1 MLHLVPL
8 NLLNRSL
15 RLRFYNGFFN
25 LSAKAAKVIVGL
37 GEFCYNHAFIAISPN
52 FKQRR
57 HIMIN
62 IFIRR
67 NGLIVRESLHLSDEK
82 VKILQEHDKILWIDL
97 FQPSSEEV
105 NYISYTY
112 NLEVPTKEEREEIE
126 QSARYWEDSGSI
138 TINTY
143 FLVRSLEAELRNETI
158 TFLLCKNIL
167 FTLRYSEFRVFD
179 EIQQIV
185 LATPKVFEDGFD
197 LLGKIFE
204 IRVEK
209 DADLLESVA
218 KNTRT
223 LRKRVFNSSVIN
235 YDEMLEDFSSLQELN
250 MSVRDSL
257 FDKRRAITALL
268 KSDKAD
274 SEVKRNMGIVLKDLN
289 SLVEFTTA
297 NMYALDNIQT
307 ILTNQ
312 INIEQNKT
320 IKLFTVVTVAMMPP
334 TLIGTIYGMNFDNM
348 PELHLD
354 FSYPVVLVIMI
365 LSTIF
370 PIIYF
375 KKKGWI

>member
-1 MLHLVPL
+1 
-8 NLLNRSL
+8 
-15 RLRFYNGFFN
+15 
-25 LSAKAAKVIVGL
+25 
-37 GEFCYNHAFIAISPN
+37 
-52 FKQRR
+52 
-57 HIMIN
+57 MIN

-143 FLVRSLEAELRNETI
+143 YLVRSLEAELRNETI

>member
-1 MLHLVPL
+1 
-8 NLLNRSL
+8 
-15 RLRFYNGFFN
+15 
-25 LSAKAAKVIVGL
+25 
-37 GEFCYNHAFIAISPN
+37 
-52 FKQRR
+52 
-57 HIMIN
+57 MIN

-235 YDEMLEDFSSLQELN
+235 YDEMLEDFSSLQGVD

>member
-1 MLHLVPL
+1 
-8 NLLNRSL
+8 
-15 RLRFYNGFFN
+15 
-25 LSAKAAKVIVGL
+25 
-37 GEFCYNHAFIAISPN
+37 
-52 FKQRR
+52 
-57 HIMIN
+57 MIN
-62 IFIRR
+62 VFMRR
-67 NGLIVRESLHLSDEK
+67 SGSIVRESLHLNDKRVS
-82 VKILQEHDKILWIDL
+82 VLQEQDKILWIDL

-105 NYISYTY
+105 NYISREYK
-112 NLEVPTKEEREEIE
+112 LDVPTKEEREEIE

-143 FLVRSLEAELRNETI
+143 FLMRYSESELHNETI

-167 FTLRYSEFRVFD
+167 FTIRYSEFKVFD

-197 LLGKIFE
+197 LLGKMFE

-209 DADLLESVA
+209 DADLLESA
-218 KNTRT
+218 GKNTRA
-223 LRKRVFNSSVIN
+223 LRKRVFNSQVLDYEDI
-235 YDEMLEDFSSLQELN
+235 LEELSSLQELN

-257 FDKRRAITALL
+257 FDKRRAITAIL

-274 SEVKRNMGIVLKDLN
+274 SDVKKNITIVLKDLN
-289 SLVEFTTA
+289 SLVEFTTV
-297 NMYALDNIQT
+297 NMNALDNIQT

-334 TLIGTIYGMNFDNM
+334 TLIGTIYGMNFDYM
-348 PELHLD
+348 PETHWE
-354 FSYPVVLVIMI
+354 FAYPVVIVIMI
-365 LSTIF
+365 LSTIV

>member
-1 MLHLVPL
+1 
-8 NLLNRSL
+8 
-15 RLRFYNGFFN
+15 
-25 LSAKAAKVIVGL
+25 
-37 GEFCYNHAFIAISPN
+37 
-52 FKQRR
+52 
-57 HIMIN
+57 MIN

-348 PELHLD
+348 PELHSD

>member
-1 MLHLVPL
+1 
-8 NLLNRSL
+8 
-15 RLRFYNGFFN
+15 
-25 LSAKAAKVIVGL
+25 
-37 GEFCYNHAFIAISPN
+37 
-52 FKQRR
+52 
-57 HIMIN
+57 MIN

-67 NGLIVRESLHLSDEK
+67 NGLIMRESLHLSDEK
-82 VKILQEHDKILWIDL
+82 VRMLHEHDKILWIDL
-97 FQPSSEEV
+97 FHPSPDEV
-105 NYISYTY
+105 HYISNTY
-112 NLEVPTKEEREEIE
+112 NIEVPSKEEREEIE
-126 QSARYWEDSGSI
+126 QSARYWEDSRTI

-143 FLVRSLEAELRNETI
+143 FLVRSIESELLNETI

-167 FTLRYSEFRVFD
+167 LTIRYSEFKVFD
-179 EIQQIV
+179 EIQDIV

-218 KNTRT
+218 KNTRAM
-223 LRKRVFNSSVIN
+223 RKKVFNSHVIN
-235 YDEMLEDFSSLQELN
+235 YEEMLEELSSLQEVN

-257 FDKRRAITALL
+257 FDKRRAITAVL

-274 SEVKRNMGIVLKDLN
+274 TDVKKNITIVLKDLN

-297 NMYALDNIQT
+297 NMHALDNIQT

-348 PELHLD
+348 PELHWD
-354 FSYPVVLVIMI
+354 FSYPVVLIIMI

>member
-1 MLHLVPL
+1 
-8 NLLNRSL
+8 
-15 RLRFYNGFFN
+15 
-25 LSAKAAKVIVGL
+25 
-37 GEFCYNHAFIAISPN
+37 
-52 FKQRR
+52 
-57 HIMIN
+57 MIN

-67 NGLIVRESLHLSDEK
+67 GGLIVRESLYSSDEQIK
-82 VKILQEHDKILWIDL
+82 VFHEEDKILWIDL
-97 FQPSSEEV
+97 FRPSSDEV
-105 NYISYTY
+105 NYISQTY
-112 NLEVPTKEEREEIE
+112 HLEVPTKEEREEIE

-143 FLVRSLEAELRNETI
+143 FLVRSLESELHNETI
-158 TFLLCKNIL
+158 TFLLRKNIL
-167 FTLRYSEFRVFD
+167 FTIRYSEFRVFD

-197 LLGKIFE
+197 LIGKIFE

-209 DADLLESVA
+209 DADLLESAA
-218 KNTRT
+218 KNTRA
-223 LRKRVFNSSVIN
+223 LRKRVFNSQVTN
-235 YDEMLEDFSSLQELN
+235 YDEMLEELSSLQELN

-257 FDKRRAITALL
+257 FDKRRAITAVL
-268 KSDKAD
+268 KSEKAD
-274 SEVKRNMGIVLKDLN
+274 ADVKKNITIVLKDLN
-289 SLVEFTTA
+289 SLVEFTA
-297 NMYALDNIQT
+297 VNMHALDNIQT

-348 PELHLD
+348 PELHWD
-354 FSYPVVLVIMI
+354 FSYPVALVIMI

>member
-1 MLHLVPL
+1 
-8 NLLNRSL
+8 
-15 RLRFYNGFFN
+15 
-25 LSAKAAKVIVGL
+25 
-37 GEFCYNHAFIAISPN
+37 
-52 FKQRR
+52 
-57 HIMIN
+57 MIN
-62 IFIRR
+62 IFVRR
-67 NGLIVRESLHLSDEK
+67 GGLIMRESLQFQLSDENAQ
-82 VKILQEHDKILWIDL
+82 ILEQQDKILWIDL
-97 FQPSSEEV
+97 LHPSNEEV
-105 NYISYTY
+105 HYISHTY
-112 NLEVPTKEEREEIE
+112 NLEIPTKEEREEIE

-143 FLVRSLEAELRNETI
+143 FLVRSLESELRNETI

-167 FTLRYSEFRVFD
+167 FTIRYSDFKIFD

-197 LLGKIFE
+197 LIGKIFE

-209 DADLLESVA
+209 DADLLESAA
-218 KNTRT
+218 KNTRD
-223 LRKRVFNSSVIN
+223 LRKRVFNSTILN
-235 YDEMLEDFSSLQELN
+235 YDEMLEELSSLQELN
-250 MSVRDSL
+250 MGVRDSL
-257 FDKRRAITALL
+257 FDKRRAITAVL

-274 SEVKRNMGIVLKDLN
+274 LDVKKNITIVLKDLN
-289 SLVEFTTA
+289 SLVEFTTV
-297 NMYALDNIQT
+297 NMQALDNIQT

-334 TLIGTIYGMNFDNM
+334 TLIGTIYGMNFDSM

-354 FSYPVVLVIMI
+354 YAYPIVLVIMI
-365 LSTIF
+365 LSTFI

>member
-1 MLHLVPL
+1 MLF
-8 NLLNRSL
+8 RS
-15 RLRFYNGFFN
+15 
-25 LSAKAAKVIVGL
+25 
-37 GEFCYNHAFIAISPN
+37 
-52 FKQRR
+52 
-57 HIMIN
+57 
-62 IFIRR
+62 
-67 NGLIVRESLHLSDEK
+67 
-82 VKILQEHDKILWIDL
+82 
-97 FQPSSEEV
+97 
-105 NYISYTY
+105 
-112 NLEVPTKEEREEIE
+112 
-126 QSARYWEDSGSI
+126 
-138 TINTY
+138 
-143 FLVRSLEAELRNETI
+143 
-158 TFLLCKNIL
+158 
-167 FTLRYSEFRVFD
+167 LRYSEFRVFD

>member
-1 MLHLVPL
+1 
-8 NLLNRSL
+8 
-15 RLRFYNGFFN
+15 
-25 LSAKAAKVIVGL
+25 
-37 GEFCYNHAFIAISPN
+37 
-52 FKQRR
+52 
-57 HIMIN
+57 MIN

-67 NGLIVRESLHLSDEK
+67 GGLIVRESLYSSDEQIK
-82 VKILQEHDKILWIDL
+82 VFHEEDKILWIDL
-97 FQPSSEEV
+97 FRPSSDEV
-105 NYISYTY
+105 NYISQTY
-112 NLEVPTKEEREEIE
+112 HLEVPTKEEREEIE

-143 FLVRSLEAELRNETI
+143 FLVRSLESELHNETI
-158 TFLLCKNIL
+158 TFLLRKNIL
-167 FTLRYSEFRVFD
+167 FTIRYSEFRVFD

-197 LLGKIFE
+197 LIGKIFE

-209 DADLLESVA
+209 DADLLESAA
-218 KNTRT
+218 KNTRA
-223 LRKRVFNSSVIN
+223 LRKRVFNSQVIN
-235 YDEMLEDFSSLQELN
+235 YDEMLEELSSLQELN

-257 FDKRRAITALL
+257 FDKRRAITAVL

-274 SEVKRNMGIVLKDLN
+274 ADVKKNITIVLKDLN
-289 SLVEFTTA
+289 SLVEFTA
-297 NMYALDNIQT
+297 VNMHALDNIQT

-312 INIEQNKT
+312 INIEQIKT

-348 PELHLD
+348 PELHWD
-354 FSYPVVLVIMI
+354 FSYPVALVIMI

>member
-1 MLHLVPL
+1 
-8 NLLNRSL
+8 
-15 RLRFYNGFFN
+15 
-25 LSAKAAKVIVGL
+25 
-37 GEFCYNHAFIAISPN
+37 
-52 FKQRR
+52 
-57 HIMIN
+57 MIN

-67 NGLIVRESLHLSDEK
+67 NGLIIREGLKLGDEK
-82 VKILQEHDKILWIDL
+82 VKILKEHDKILWIDL

-105 NYISYTY
+105 YYISHTY

-126 QSARYWEDSGSI
+126 QSARYWEDSESI

-143 FLVRSLEAELRNETI
+143 FLVRDMQSELRNETI

-167 FTLRYSEFRVFD
+167 FTIRYSEFKVFD

-218 KNTRT
+218 KNTRL
-223 LRKRVFNSSVIN
+223 LRKRVFNSHVVN
-235 YDEMLEDFSSLQELN
+235 YEEMLEDLSSLQEVN

-257 FDKRRAITALL
+257 FDKRRAITAAL

-274 SEVKRNMGIVLKDLN
+274 SEVKRNITIVLKDLN

-297 NMYALDNIQT
+297 NMHALDNIQT

-334 TLIGTIYGMNFDNM
+334 TLIGTIYGMNFENM
-348 PELHLD
+348 PELQWD
-354 FSYPVVLVIMI
+354 FSYPIVLVIMI

>member
-1 MLHLVPL
+1 
-8 NLLNRSL
+8 
-15 RLRFYNGFFN
+15 
-25 LSAKAAKVIVGL
+25 
-37 GEFCYNHAFIAISPN
+37 
-52 FKQRR
+52 
-57 HIMIN
+57 MIN
-62 IFIRR
+62 VFIRR
-67 NGLIVRESLHLSDEK
+67 NGLIVRENLHLNDQTTRVIQANENSD
-82 VKILQEHDKILWIDL
+82 KILLEKDKILWIDL
-97 FQPSSEEV
+97 AHPTSEEI
-105 NYISYTY
+105 NHISQTY
-112 NLEVPTKEEREEIE
+112 HLQVPTKEEREEIE
-126 QSARYWEDSGSI
+126 QSARYWEDNAII

-143 FLVRSLEAELRNETI
+143 FLVRSLESELYNETV
-158 TFLLCKNIL
+158 TFLLCQNIL
-167 FTLRYSEFRVFD
+167 FTVRYSDFRVFD

-197 LLGKIFE
+197 LMGKIFE

-218 KNTRT
+218 KNTRA
-223 LRKRVFNSSVIN
+223 LRKSVFNSHVIN
-235 YDEMLEDFSSLQELN
+235 YDSMLEELSSLQEVN

-257 FDKRRAITALL
+257 FDKRRAITAVL
-268 KSDKAD
+268 KSNKAD
-274 SEVKRNMGIVLKDLN
+274 ADVKKNITIVLKDLN

-297 NMYALDNIQT
+297 NMHALDNIQT

-348 PELHLD
+348 PELHWD
-354 FSYPVVLVIMI
+354 FSYPVVLIIMI

>member
-1 MLHLVPL
+1 
-8 NLLNRSL
+8 
-15 RLRFYNGFFN
+15 
-25 LSAKAAKVIVGL
+25 
-37 GEFCYNHAFIAISPN
+37 
-52 FKQRR
+52 
-57 HIMIN
+57 MIN
-62 IFIRR
+62 IFVRR
-67 NGLIVRESLHLSDEK
+67 NGLIVRESLLLNDTSAA
-82 VKILQEHDKILWIDL
+82 ILKEQDKILWIDL
-97 FQPSSEEV
+97 FHPSTDEV
-105 NYISYTY
+105 NHISKTY
-112 NLEVPTKEEREEIE
+112 NLEIPTKEEREEIE

-143 FLVRSLEAELRNETI
+143 FLVRSLESELHNETI

-185 LATPKVFEDGFD
+185 LATPRVFEDGFD
-197 LLGKIFE
+197 LIGKIFE

-209 DADLLESVA
+209 DADLLESAA
-218 KNTRT
+218 KNTRA
-223 LRKRVFNSSVIN
+223 LRKRVFNSQVIN
-235 YDEMLEDFSSLQELN
+235 YDEMLEELSSLQELN

-257 FDKRRAITALL
+257 FDKRRAITAIL

-274 SEVKRNMGIVLKDLN
+274 SDMKKNITIVLKDLN
-289 SLVEFTTA
+289 SLVEFTA
-297 NMYALDNIQT
+297 VNMHALDNIQT

-334 TLIGTIYGMNFDNM
+334 TLIGTIYGMNFDYM
-348 PELHLD
+348 PETHWD
-354 FSYPVVLVIMI
+354 FAYPVVLVIMI

>member
-1 MLHLVPL
+1 
-8 NLLNRSL
+8 
-15 RLRFYNGFFN
+15 
-25 LSAKAAKVIVGL
+25 
-37 GEFCYNHAFIAISPN
+37 
-52 FKQRR
+52 
-57 HIMIN
+57 MIN

-67 NGLIVRESLHLSDEK
+67 GGLIVREILYSSDEQIK
-82 VKILQEHDKILWIDL
+82 VFHEEDKILWIDL
-97 FQPSSEEV
+97 FRPSSDEV
-105 NYISYTY
+105 NYISQTY
-112 NLEVPTKEEREEIE
+112 HLEVPTKEEREEIE

-143 FLVRSLEAELRNETI
+143 FLVRSLESELHNETI
-158 TFLLCKNIL
+158 TFLLRKNIL
-167 FTLRYSEFRVFD
+167 FTIRYSEFRVFD

-197 LLGKIFE
+197 LIGKIFE

-209 DADLLESVA
+209 DADLLESAA
-218 KNTRT
+218 KNTRA
-223 LRKRVFNSSVIN
+223 LRKRVFNSQVIN
-235 YDEMLEDFSSLQELN
+235 YDEMLEELSSLQELN

-257 FDKRRAITALL
+257 FDKRRAITAVL

-274 SEVKRNMGIVLKDLN
+274 ADVKKNITIVLKDLN
-289 SLVEFTTA
+289 SLVEFTA
-297 NMYALDNIQT
+297 VNMHALDNIQT

-348 PELHLD
+348 PELHWD
-354 FSYPVVLVIMI
+354 FSYPVALVIMI

>member
-1 MLHLVPL
+1 
-8 NLLNRSL
+8 
-15 RLRFYNGFFN
+15 
-25 LSAKAAKVIVGL
+25 
-37 GEFCYNHAFIAISPN
+37 
-52 FKQRR
+52 
-57 HIMIN
+57 MIN

-67 NGLIVRESLHLSDEK
+67 GGLIVRESLYSSDEQIK
-82 VKILQEHDKILWIDL
+82 VFHEEDKILWIDL
-97 FQPSSEEV
+97 FRPSSDEV
-105 NYISYTY
+105 NYISQTY
-112 NLEVPTKEEREEIE
+112 HLEVPTKEEREEIE

-143 FLVRSLEAELRNETI
+143 FLVRSLESELHNETI
-158 TFLLCKNIL
+158 TFLLRKNIL
-167 FTLRYSEFRVFD
+167 FTIRYSEFRVFD

-197 LLGKIFE
+197 LIGKIFE

-209 DADLLESVA
+209 DADLLESAA
-218 KNTRT
+218 KNTRA
-223 LRKRVFNSSVIN
+223 LRKRVFNSQVIN
-235 YDEMLEDFSSLQELN
+235 YDEMLEELSSLQELN

-257 FDKRRAITALL
+257 FDKRRAITAVL

-274 SEVKRNMGIVLKDLN
+274 ADVKKNITIVLKDLN
-289 SLVEFTTA
+289 SLVEFTA
-297 NMYALDNIQT
+297 VNMHALDNIQT

-320 IKLFTVVTVAMMPP
+320 IKLFTVVTIAMMPP

-348 PELHLD
+348 PELHWD
-354 FSYPVVLVIMI
+354 FSYPVALVIMI

>member
-1 MLHLVPL
+1 
-8 NLLNRSL
+8 
-15 RLRFYNGFFN
+15 
-25 LSAKAAKVIVGL
+25 
-37 GEFCYNHAFIAISPN
+37 
-52 FKQRR
+52 
-57 HIMIN
+57 MIN

-274 SEVKRNMGIVLKDLN
+274 SEVKRNMRIVLKDLN

>member
-1 MLHLVPL
+1 M
-8 NLLNRSL
+8 
-15 RLRFYNGFFN
+15 
-25 LSAKAAKVIVGL
+25 
-37 GEFCYNHAFIAISPN
+37 
-52 FKQRR
+52 
-57 HIMIN
+57 
-62 IFIRR
+62 
-67 NGLIVRESLHLSDEK
+67 
-82 VKILQEHDKILWIDL
+82 
-97 FQPSSEEV
+97 
-105 NYISYTY
+105 
-112 NLEVPTKEEREEIE
+112 
-126 QSARYWEDSGSI
+126 
-138 TINTY
+138 
-143 FLVRSLEAELRNETI
+143 RSLEAELRNETI